1 MLLALLENSGPGA
14 FGWTVTVLYLVVV
27 GLICVYGAHRFW
39 LVFLFMRGDRR
50 RHDEPAAR
58 FDTPPRVTVQ
68 VPLFNEGPVARRI
81 IDAACGLEYPEDR
94 LQVQILDDSTD
105 ASVRIAAEACAK
117 WRARGVDVAHVI
129 RPDREGFKAGAL
141 QHGLKT
147 ATGEIVAVFD
157 ADFLPHA
164 DFLKKTVD
172 HFTEEKICLV
182 QTRWG
187 HLNRRGGPLTW
198 CQSILLDGHFAIEH
212 EGRNATGRWIHFNG
226 TGGVWRREA
235 IDDAGGWSAE
245 TLSEDLDLTLRAQS
259 RGWTCKFLT
268 GVECPAELPP
278 TVMAY
283 KSQQHR
289 WAKGTTQAA
298 MKHFV
303 PLMRRKLPLGIK
315 SELFFQLLWPVASVL
330 ITSSAVLF
338 FPAFYIDVR
347 QAAAPLWSSGTLQW
361 ALLMGGLVS
370 ASVFYVFSQVAVGV
384 GFLRSAL
391 SLPLLISFGAA
402 IAVTNTKGVFEA
414 LLGMKSGFV
423 RTPKYNR
430 VDGND
435 ADGADHADEPTED
448 RQSGRSLPWSK
459 IAVVAVESALALYMV
474 VCIAIATTA
483 TATIVSLPLLVLF
496 LLGYGWFAI
505 VSALDLA
512 GVKARWP
519 TPRPLRQQAPAALP
533 TTRT

>member
-1 MLLALLENSGPGA
+1 MLLALLESAGTGV
-14 FGWTVTVLYLVVV
+14 FGWIVTLLYLGVV
-27 GLICVYGAHRFW
+27 GMICVYGVHRFW
-39 LVFLFMRGDRR
+39 LVFLFLRGDRQR
-50 RHDEPAAR
+50 YEQPGAR
-58 FDTPPRVTVQ
+58 FETPPRVTVQ

-81 IDAACGLEYPEDR
+81 IDAVCRLDYPKDR

-117 WRARGVDVAHVI
+117 WRSRGVDIEHVI
-129 RPDREGFKAGAL
+129 RPNREGFKAGAL

-157 ADFLPHA
+157 ADFLPQP
-164 DFLKKTVD
+164 DFLQRTVD
-172 HFTEEKICLV
+172 HFTDSNVCLV

-226 TGGVWRREA
+226 TGGVWRRAA
-235 IDDAGGWSAE
+235 IDDAGGWSAD
-245 TLSEDLDLTLRAQS
+245 TLSEDLDLSLRAQAK
-259 RGWTCKFLT
+259 GWTCRFLT

-298 MKHFV
+298 LKHFI
-303 PLMRRKLPLGIK
+303 PLMRRKIPLRVK
-315 SELFFQLLWPVASVL
+315 SELFFQLLWPIASVL
-330 ITSSAVLF
+330 ITISALLY

-347 QAAAPLWSSGTLQW
+347 QASAPLWTSGMLQW

-370 ASVFYVFSQVAVGV
+370 AAVFYILSQVAVGI
-384 GFLRSAL
+384 GFVRSLL
-391 SLPLLISFGAA
+391 SLPLLIAFGAA
-402 IAVTNTKGVFEA
+402 IAVTNTKGVLEA

-435 ADGADHADEPTED
+435 QHDDEYDEGPTED
-448 RQSGRSLPWSK
+448 RQSGPSLPWGK
-459 IAVVAVESALALYMV
+459 IGVVAFESFLAIYML
-474 VCIAIATTA
+474 VCIVIATSA
-483 TATIVSLPLLVLF
+483 AATIISLPLLVLF

-512 GVKARWP
+512 GVQLHRP
-519 TPRPLRQQAPAALP
+519 SPRPGRQLSATALP
-533 TTRT
+533 STRT